1 MCNPA
6 AIAMAAATGA
16 QGALQFSAQRQ
27 QAKQQA
33 AFQAQ
38 SQAVEQKRLQREQS
52 ATRLREAQDKQAE
65 ARKMQQL
72 ALENKKRVSTGVT
85 AMGEAGAISE
95 APIDDLYTEYGRVKE
110 AQARQ
115 QQFKAV
121 GTELALEEQG
131 FGFQQEM
138 MRLSKP
144 VSKPSLLLSALQT
157 GTQAARSY
165 KEFS

>member
-1 MCNPA
+1 MCNP
-6 AIAMAAATGA
+6 AIAMAAVSGV

-33 AFQAQ
+33 AYQAQ
-38 SQAVEQKRLQREQS
+38 GQAVERQRFQREQS
-52 ATRLREAQDKQAE
+52 ATRLREAQDKEAE
-65 ARKMQQL
+65 ARKMEQL
-72 ALENKKRVSTGVT
+72 ALEQRQRVDTGVT

-95 APIDDLYTEYGRVKE
+95 APIDDLYAQYGRVKS

-115 QQFKAV
+115 QEFKAV

-157 GTQAARSY
+157 GTQAARAY

>member
-1 MCNPA
+1 MCNP
-6 AIAMAAATGA
+6 AIAMAAVSGV

-33 AFQAQ
+33 AYQAQ
-38 SQAVEQKRLQREQS
+38 GQAVERQRFQREQS
-52 ATRLREAQDKQAE
+52 ATRLREAQDKEAE
-65 ARKMQQL
+65 ARKMEQL
-72 ALENKKRVSTGVT
+72 ALEQSQRVSTGVT

-95 APIDDLYTEYGRVKE
+95 APIDDLYAQYGRVKS

-115 QQFKAV
+115 QEFKAV

-144 VSKPSLLLSALQT
+144 VSKPSLLLSALET
-157 GTQAARSY
+157 GTKAARAY

>member
-1 MCNPA
+1 MCNP
-6 AIAMAAATGA
+6 AIAMAAASGV

-33 AFQAQ
+33 AYQAQ
-38 SQAVEQKRLQREQS
+38 GQAVERQRFVREQS
-52 ATRLREAQDKQAE
+52 ATRLREAQDKEAE
-65 ARKMQQL
+65 ARKMEQL
-72 ALENKKRVSTGVT
+72 ALEQRQRVATGVT

-95 APIDDLYTEYGRVKE
+95 APIDDLYAQYGRVKS

-115 QQFKAV
+115 QEFKAV

-144 VSKPSLLLSALQT
+144 VSKPSLLLSALET
-157 GTQAARSY
+157 GTKAARSY

>member
-1 MCNPA
+1 MCNP
-6 AIAMAAATGA
+6 AIAMAAASGV

-33 AFQAQ
+33 AYQAQ
-38 SQAVEQKRLQREQS
+38 GQAVERQRFVREQS
-52 ATRLREAQDKQAE
+52 ATRLREAQDKEAE
-65 ARKMQQL
+65 ARKMEQL
-72 ALENKKRVSTGVT
+72 ALEQRQRVATGVT

-95 APIDDLYTEYGRVKE
+95 APIDDLYAQYGRVKS

-115 QQFKAV
+115 QEFKAV

-144 VSKPSLLLSALQT
+144 VSKPSLLLSALET
-157 GTQAARSY
+157 GTKAARAY

>member
-1 MCNPA
+1 MCNP
-6 AIAMAAATGA
+6 AIAMAAVTGV

-33 AFQAQ
+33 AYQAQ
-38 SQAVEQKRLQREQS
+38 AQAVERQRFVREQS
-52 ATRLREAQDKQAE
+52 ATRLRESQDKEAE
-65 ARKMQQL
+65 ARKMEQL
-72 ALENKKRVSTGVT
+72 ALEQRQRVATGVT

-95 APIDDLYTEYGRVKE
+95 APIDDLYAQYGRVKS

-115 QQFKAV
+115 QEFKAV

-144 VSKPSLLLSALQT
+144 VSKPSLLLSALET
-157 GTQAARSY
+157 GTKAARSY

>member
-1 MCNPA
+1 MCNP
-6 AIAMAAATGA
+6 AIAMAAVSGV

-33 AFQAQ
+33 AYQAQ
-38 SQAVEQKRLQREQS
+38 GQAVERQRFQREQS
-52 ATRLREAQDKQAE
+52 ATRLREAQDKEAE
-65 ARKMQQL
+65 ARKMEQL
-72 ALENKKRVSTGVT
+72 ALEQSQRVSTGVT

-95 APIDDLYTEYGRVKE
+95 APIDDLYAQYGRVKS

-115 QQFKAV
+115 QEFKAV

>member
-1 MCNPA
+1 MCNP
-6 AIAMAAATGA
+6 AIAMAAVSGV
-16 QGALQFSAQRQ
+16 QGVLQFSAQRQ

-33 AFQAQ
+33 AYQAQ
-38 SQAVEQKRLQREQS
+38 AQAVERQRFQREQS
-52 ATRLREAQDKQAE
+52 ATRLREAQDKEAE
-65 ARKMQQL
+65 ARKMEQL
-72 ALENKKRVSTGVT
+72 ALEQKQRVSTGVT

-95 APIDDLYTEYGRVKE
+95 APIDDLYAQYGRVKS

-115 QQFKAV
+115 QEFKAV

-138 MRLSKP
+138 MRLSRP

>member
-1 MCNPA
+1 MCNP
-6 AIAMAAATGA
+6 IAMAAATGVS
-16 QGALQFSAQRQ
+16 GALQFAAQRQ
-27 QAKQQA
+27 QAKTQA
-33 AFQAQ
+33 AYQAQ
-38 SQAVEQKRLQREQS
+38 AQAVERQRFVREQS
-52 ATRLREAQDKQAE
+52 ATRLREAQDKEAE
-65 ARKMQQL
+65 ARKMEQL
-72 ALENKKRVSTGVT
+72 ALEQRQRVATGVT

-95 APIDDLYTEYGRVKE
+95 APIDDLYAQYGRVKS

-115 QQFKAV
+115 QEFKAV

-157 GTQAARSY
+157 GTEAARAY

>member
-1 MCNPA
+1 MCNP
-6 AIAMAAATGA
+6 AIAMAAVSGV

-33 AFQAQ
+33 AYQAQ
-38 SQAVEQKRLQREQS
+38 GQAVERQRFVREQS
-52 ATRLREAQDKQAE
+52 ATRLREAQDKEAE
-65 ARKMQQL
+65 ARKMEQL
-72 ALENKKRVSTGVT
+72 ALEQRQRVATGVT

-95 APIDDLYTEYGRVKE
+95 APIDDLYAQYGRVKS

-115 QQFKAV
+115 QEFKAV

-144 VSKPSLLLSALQT
+144 VSKPSLLLSALET
-157 GTQAARSY
+157 GTKAARSY

>member
-1 MCNPA
+1 MCNP
-6 AIAMAAATGA
+6 AIAMAAVSGV

-27 QAKQQA
+27 QAKAQA
-33 AFQAQ
+33 AYQAQ
-38 SQAVEQKRLQREQS
+38 AQAVERQRFVREQS
-52 ATRLREAQDKQAE
+52 ATRLREAQDKIAE
-65 ARKMQQL
+65 ARKMEQL
-72 ALENKKRVSTGVT
+72 ALEQKQRVSTGVT

-95 APIDDLYTEYGRVKE
+95 APIDDLYAQYGRVKE
-110 AQARQ
+110 AMGKQ
-115 QQFKAV
+115 QEFKAV

-144 VSKPSLLLSALQT
+144 VSKPSLLLSALET
-157 GTQAARSY
+157 GTKAARSY

>member
-1 MCNPA
+1 MCNP
-6 AIAMAAATGA
+6 AIAMAAVSGV

-27 QAKQQA
+27 QAKAQA
-33 AFQAQ
+33 AYQAQ
-38 SQAVEQKRLQREQS
+38 AQAVERQRFQREQS
-52 ATRLREAQDKQAE
+52 ATRLREAQDKIAE
-65 ARKMQQL
+65 ARKMEQL
-72 ALENKKRVSTGVT
+72 ALEQRQRVSTGVT

-95 APIDDLYTEYGRVKE
+95 APIDDLYAQYGRVKE

-115 QQFKAV
+115 QEFKAV

>member
-1 MCNPA
+1 MCNP
-6 AIAMAAATGA
+6 AIAMAAASGV

-33 AFQAQ
+33 AYQAQ
-38 SQAVEQKRLQREQS
+38 GQAVERQRFVREQS
-52 ATRLREAQDKQAE
+52 ATRLREAQDKEAE
-65 ARKMQQL
+65 ARKMEQL
-72 ALENKKRVSTGVT
+72 ALEQSQRVSTGVT

-95 APIDDLYTEYGRVKE
+95 APIDDLYAQYGRVKS

-115 QQFKAV
+115 QEFKAV

>member
-6 AIAMAAATGA
+6 ISMAAASGV

-33 AFQAQ
+33 AYQAQ
-38 SQAVEQKRLQREQS
+38 GQAVERQRFVREQS
-52 ATRLREAQDKQAE
+52 ATRLREAQDKEAE
-65 ARKMQQL
+65 ARKMEQL
-72 ALENKKRVSTGVT
+72 ALEQRQRVATGVT

-95 APIDDLYTEYGRVKE
+95 APIDDLYAQYGRVKS

-115 QQFKAV
+115 QEFKAV

-144 VSKPSLLLSALQT
+144 VSKPSLLLSALET
-157 GTQAARSY
+157 GTKAARAY

>member
-1 MCNPA
+1 MCNP
-6 AIAMAAATGA
+6 AIAMAAVSGV
-16 QGALQFSAQRQ
+16 QGVLQFSAQRQ

-33 AFQAQ
+33 AYQAQ
-38 SQAVEQKRLQREQS
+38 AQAVERQRFQREQS
-52 ATRLREAQDKQAE
+52 ATRLREAQDKEAE
-65 ARKMQQL
+65 ARKMEQL
-72 ALENKKRVSTGVT
+72 ALEQRQRVSTGVT

-95 APIDDLYTEYGRVKE
+95 APIDDLYAQYGRVKE

-115 QQFKAV
+115 QEFKAV

-138 MRLSKP
+138 MRLSRP

>member
-1 MCNPA
+1 MCNP
-6 AIAMAAATGA
+6 AIAMAAVSGV
-16 QGALQFSAQRQ
+16 QGVLQFSAQRQ

-33 AFQAQ
+33 AYQAQ
-38 SQAVEQKRLQREQS
+38 AQAVERQRFQREQS
-52 ATRLREAQDKQAE
+52 ATRLREAQDKIAE
-65 ARKMQQL
+65 ARKMEQL
-72 ALENKKRVSTGVT
+72 ALENKQRVSTGVT
-85 AMGEAGAISE
+85 AMGDALAMSN
-95 APIDDLYTEYGRVKE
+95 APIDDLYAQYGRVKE

-115 QQFKAV
+115 QEFKAV

-144 VSKPSLLLSALQT
+144 VSKPSLLLSALET
-157 GTQAARSY
+157 GTKAARAY

>member
-1 MCNPA
+1 MCNP
-6 AIAMAAATGA
+6 AIAMAAVSGV
-16 QGALQFSAQRQ
+16 QGVLQFSAQRQ

-33 AFQAQ
+33 AYQAQ
-38 SQAVEQKRLQREQS
+38 AQAVERQRFQREQS
-52 ATRLREAQDKQAE
+52 ATRLREAQDKEAE
-65 ARKMQQL
+65 ARKMEQL
-72 ALENKKRVSTGVT
+72 ALEQRQRVSTGVT

-95 APIDDLYTEYGRVKE
+95 APIDDLYAQYGRVKA
-110 AQARQ
+110 AQTRQ
-115 QQFKAV
+115 QEFKAV

-138 MRLSKP
+138 MRLSRP

-165 KEFS
+165 KEFSS

>member
-1 MCNPA
+1 MCNP
-6 AIAMAAATGA
+6 AIAMAAVSGV
-16 QGALQFSAQRQ
+16 QGVLQFSAQRQ

-33 AFQAQ
+33 AYQAQ
-38 SQAVEQKRLQREQS
+38 AQAVERQRFQREQS
-52 ATRLREAQDKQAE
+52 ATRLREAQDKEAE
-65 ARKMQQL
+65 ARKMEQL
-72 ALENKKRVSTGVT
+72 ALEQRQRVSTGVT

-95 APIDDLYTEYGRVKE
+95 APIDDLYAQYGRVKS

-115 QQFKAV
+115 QEFKAV

>member
-1 MCNPA
+1 MCNP
-6 AIAMAAATGA
+6 AIAMAAVSGV

-27 QAKQQA
+27 QAKTQA
-33 AFQAQ
+33 AYQAQ
-38 SQAVEQKRLQREQS
+38 AQAVERQRFQREQS
-52 ATRLREAQDKQAE
+52 ATRLREAQDKEAE
-65 ARKMQQL
+65 ARKMEQL
-72 ALENKKRVSTGVT
+72 ALEQKQRVSTGVT
-85 AMGEAGAISE
+85 AMGQAGAISE
-95 APIDDLYTEYGRVKE
+95 APIDDLYAQYGRVKS

-115 QQFKAV
+115 QEFKAV

-157 GTQAARSY
+157 GTQAARAY

>member
-1 MCNPA
+1 MCNP
-6 AIAMAAATGA
+6 AIAMAAVSGV

-33 AFQAQ
+33 AYQAQ
-38 SQAVEQKRLQREQS
+38 GQAVERQRFQREQS
-52 ATRLREAQDKQAE
+52 ATRLREAQDKEAE
-65 ARKMQQL
+65 ARKMEQL
-72 ALENKKRVSTGVT
+72 ALEQSQRVSTGVT

-95 APIDDLYTEYGRVKE
+95 APIDDLYAQYGRVKS

-115 QQFKAV
+115 QEFKAV

-144 VSKPSLLLSALQT
+144 VSKPSLLLSALET
-157 GTQAARSY
+157 GTKAARSY

>member
-1 MCNPA
+1 MCNP
-6 AIAMAAATGA
+6 AIAMAAVSGV
-16 QGALQFSAQRQ
+16 QGVLQFSAQRQ

-33 AFQAQ
+33 AYQAQ
-38 SQAVEQKRLQREQS
+38 AQAVERQRFQREQS
-52 ATRLREAQDKQAE
+52 ATRLREAQDKIAE
-65 ARKMQQL
+65 ARKMEQL
-72 ALENKKRVSTGVT
+72 ALENKQRVSTGVT

-95 APIDDLYTEYGRVKE
+95 APIDDLYAQYGRVKS

-115 QQFKAV
+115 QEFKAV

-138 MRLSKP
+138 MRLSRP

-165 KEFS
+165 KEYSS

>member
-1 MCNPA
+1 MCNP
-6 AIAMAAATGA
+6 AIAMAAVSGV

-33 AFQAQ
+33 AYQAQ
-38 SQAVEQKRLQREQS
+38 GQAVERQRFQREQS
-52 ATRLREAQDKQAE
+52 ATRLREAQDKEAE
-65 ARKMQQL
+65 ARKMEQL
-72 ALENKKRVSTGVT
+72 ALEQSQRVATGVT

-95 APIDDLYTEYGRVKE
+95 APIDDLYAQYGRVKS

-115 QQFKAV
+115 QEFKAV

-144 VSKPSLLLSALQT
+144 VSKPSLLLSALET
-157 GTQAARSY
+157 GTKAARAY

>member
-1 MCNPA
+1 MCNP
-6 AIAMAAATGA
+6 AIAMAAVSGV
-16 QGALQFSAQRQ
+16 QGVLQFSAQRQ

-33 AFQAQ
+33 AYQAQ
-38 SQAVEQKRLQREQS
+38 AQAVERQRFQREQS
-52 ATRLREAQDKQAE
+52 ATRLREAQDKIAE
-65 ARKMQQL
+65 ARKMEQL
-72 ALENKKRVSTGVT
+72 ALENKQRVSTGVT

-95 APIDDLYTEYGRVKE
+95 APIDDLYAQYGRVKE

-115 QQFKAV
+115 QEFKAV

-138 MRLSKP
+138 MRLSRP
-144 VSKPSLLLSALQT
+144 VSKPSLLLSALET
-157 GTQAARSY
+157 GTKAARTY

>member
-1 MCNPA
+1 MTIG
-6 AIAMAAATGA
+6 AIVGVASSGA
-16 QGALQFSAQRQ
+16 SYLGQRQ
-27 QAKQQA
+27 QAKAQA
-33 AFQAQ
+33 AYQAQ
-38 SQAVEQKRLQREQS
+38 AQAVERQRFQREQS
-52 ATRLREAQDKQAE
+52 ATRLREAQDKIAE
-65 ARKMQQL
+65 ARKMEQL
-72 ALENKKRVSTGVT
+72 ALEQKQRVSTGVT

-95 APIDDLYTEYGRVKE
+95 VPIDDLYAQYGRVKE

-115 QQFKAV
+115 QEFKAV

-138 MRLSKP
+138 MRLSRP